1 MLLLRRSFILSLVFV
16 TMTMYRLYESTSVRC
31 ADKEM
36 CCSSVPQPRVYWLAD
51 MQRHA
56 DAGRK
61 SLIIKAPQFLPEN
74 SFLAVRNITVSKH
87 IAMLQNIHSCIAT
100 THRTKRHKGNVFF
113 FFDLSKRSM
122 AGGNIWS
129 GEKHIVDDYAQS
141 SPKCIYLLAE
151 CKYVYQM
158 HWKIG
163 VCLHNIVSPLWI
175 WQLTTCFFLSHEVY
189 FVESV

>member
-16 TMTMYRLYESTSVRC
+16 TMTMYSLYESTSVRC
-31 ADKEM
+31 ADEEM

-61 SLIIKAPQFLPEN
+61 SLIIKAPPFLPEN

-87 IAMLQNIHSCIAT
+87 IAMLQNIHSCMAT
-100 THRTKRHKGNVFF
+100 TYTTIRHKGIVFLF
-113 FFDLSKRSM
+113 RHKQTFH
-122 AGGNIWS
+122 GGRKYMIR
-129 GEKHIVDDYAQS
+129 GKHIVNDYAQS
-141 SPKCIYLLAE
+141 SPKCIYLLVE
-151 CKYVYQM
+151 CKLVYQT

-163 VCLHNIVSPLWI
+163 VYLHNIVFPL
-175 WQLTTCFFLSHEVY
+175 
-189 FVESV
+189 